1 MEEPRFVVTAVAPNG
16 QSTVI
21 EGQEHLQDPTFNAG
35 GDPNQQAP
43 DPTQADLATP
53 AAAPEPVAP
62 AAPYEPTAEQINAA
76 IQSKYGYASIEAIQA
91 RIDYAE
97 RVNAPYA
104 QEVLKAFEEN
114 PDSIQE
120 LAFLKSGKYKTM
132 AEADPAALLKLGIQ
146 REYKDAPSVYI
157 EREFR
162 NRFGTPPSKP
172 AELDEFATEDEKA
185 ENAVA
190 QRTYEDE
197 LAAYNYALRVASG
210 KVVSTLDEESKR
222 FAWEREQPATPTD
235 PSVLL
240 AQAREALTKE
250 FKLEIPAGRI
260 FEGSPDFSYT
270 FEELPEQL
278 RQELEI
284 AKADPATHFIN
295 TVYGGDLSNQP
306 DTAAYV
312 RLFAA
317 SRMLEDVVKKVG
329 TERFAQGQK
338 NSSQHIA
345 QNLAGVSPTLP
356 NQGSPNNNAGGNGGY
371 TETAVRTGSERRDL
385 LGRPI

>member
-1 MEEPRFVVTAVAPNG
+1 MEEPRFVVTAVTPNG
-16 QSTVI
+16 ESTVI
-21 EGQEHLQDPTFNAG
+21 EGQEYLQNPTFNAG
-35 GDPNQQAP
+35 GNPNQQEP
-43 DPTQADLATP
+43 DPAQTAT
-53 AAAPEPVAP
+53 EPVAP
-62 AAPYEPTAEQINAA
+62 TAPHEPTAEQINAA
-76 IQSKYGYASIEAIQA
+76 IQAKYGYASMEAIQA

-104 QEVLKAFEEN
+104 QEVLKAFEDN

-146 REYKDAPSVYI
+146 REYKDAPPVYI

-162 NRFGTPPSKP
+162 NRFGTPPPKP
-172 AELDEFATEDEKA
+172 AELDEFSTEDERA
-185 ENAVA
+185 EFAAA

-197 LAAYNYALRVASG
+197 ISAYNYALRVASG
-210 KVVSTLDEESKR
+210 KVVSTLDEEAKR
-222 FAWEREQPATPTD
+222 FSWEREQPAPTAA
-235 PSVLL
+235 PAVLL

-345 QNLAGVSPTLP
+345 QNLAGVQPTLP
-356 NQGSPNNNAGGNGGY
+356 SQGSPNNNAGGNGGY
-371 TETAVRTGSERRDL
+371 TETAVRTGPQRKDIW
-385 LGRPI
+385 GRPI